1 MGSPVHEP
9 GRNED
14 ELEYEVVL
22 TRGFHI
28 QTTPVTQAQW
38 KAMMGKNPSGFQDR
52 SDDLPVERVSWY
64 QCQEFIKKLNSSGD
78 FIYRLPTEA
87 EWEYACRS
95 GSVTPFANGDI
106 VELFCTHD
114 PNLNA
119 IGWYCGNSARKTHS
133 VGQKSPNT
141 WGLYDMHGNVCE
153 WCEDWYAE
161 YPSTSQKD
169 PRGPSSGQGRVIR
182 GGSWF
187 SNAKNCRSAAR
198 LWWAPNS
205 ASDFIG
211 FRLVR
216 EPR

>member
-1 MGSPVHEP
+1 
-9 GRNED
+9 
-14 ELEYEVVL
+14 
-22 TRGFHI
+22 
-28 QTTPVTQAQW
+28 
-38 KAMMGKNPSGFQDR
+38 
-52 SDDLPVERVSWY
+52 
-64 QCQEFIKKLNSSGD
+64 
-78 FIYRLPTEA
+78 
-87 EWEYACRS
+87 
-95 GSVTPFANGDI
+95 
-106 VELFCTHD
+106 
-114 PNLNA
+114 
-119 IGWYCGNSARKTHS
+119 
-133 VGQKSPNT
+133 
-141 WGLYDMHGNVCE
+141 MHGNVCE